1 MSTDY
6 SEAAGQASETNPLRI
21 SNYFHLA
28 VGVANVAVGGVAA
41 FLIARSV
48 EEHGAGGLS
57 MLAIAATLLVV
68 GLHQVGQAWRDEK
81 FKFQRDDIGDFAVP
95 DGSGADAA
103 NGQARYL
110 ISVLNDGVQPP
121 PVPDN
126 ALVRKLYNLL
136 SKLEFAPQFIRW
148 HAETQMFRIVN
159 LVVAVLGL
167 LLAWIFSKP
176 HVFALL
182 APLYLLL
189 TISPVDI
196 ARNLRQG
203 RGGDQQLSRP
213 RAPTPVRTVGI
224 LFFSMFVP
232 ILLGLLPEDALPTWP
247 FQIGTIVIPTVTAM
261 AAMLV
266 ASALFVISLRMQTR
280 DLTTSGVGNDIRK
293 DLDVAL
299 GGGLIESLE
308 SDLPYPRKRISPPR
322 EWQQGGE
329 FGGAVLVEADT
340 AVDAVGGHGNAAAA
354 IRNAWAEREQRP
366 LVALGGL
373 GVVLGLLATGAAFL
387 FTQTAT
393 AVLGLASL
401 TLFSVAQFSL
411 LAARGLWNRVDLES
425 MIYRIE
431 YTGRYSSAQRVA
443 GNTVTGSGTY
453 TETTHRVESV
463 RFTVCVAQ
471 LRSVAFARKG
481 PRYVQSVDLKPA
493 HCDEQYRRIR
503 DHHAEVMRRKGA
515 AYQEEGQVRRLVD
528 GGGSTPTH
536 PPHLPD
542 ETDSATTAVLAEE

>member
-6 SEAAGQASETNPLRI
+6 SAAAAQASETNPLRI

-28 VGVANVAVGGVAA
+28 AGAANLVAGGVAA
-41 FLIARSV
+41 FLIARGV
-48 EEHGAGGLS
+48 EEHGAGSLP
-57 MLAIAATLLVV
+57 MLVIAATLLVV

-81 FKFQRDDIGDFAVP
+81 FKFQLDDIGDFALP
-95 DGSGADAA
+95 EGTAADGA
-103 NGQARYL
+103 NAQARYV
-110 ISVLNDGVQPP
+110 ISILNDGVQPP

-126 ALVRKLYNLL
+126 ALVRKLYHLFP
-136 SKLEFAPQFIRW
+136 KLEFAPQFIRW
-148 HAETQMFRIVN
+148 HAETQVFRIVN
-159 LVVAVLGL
+159 LAVAVFGL
-167 LLAWIFSKP
+167 LLVWTFSKP

-189 TISPVDI
+189 TISPGDI

-203 RGGDQQLSRP
+203 RGGDRQLSRP
-213 RAPTPVRTVGI
+213 RAPTPARTVGI
-224 LFFSMFVP
+224 VFFSIFVP
-232 ILLGLLPEDALPTWP
+232 ILLGLLPDGTLPTWP
-247 FQIGTIVIPTVTAM
+247 FEIGTIVIPTVIAM
-261 AAMLV
+261 ATMLV

-299 GGGLIESLE
+299 GGGLIESIE
-308 SDLPYPRKRISPPR
+308 GDLPYPRKRISQPR

-329 FGGAVLVEADT
+329 FGGAILVEANT
-340 AVDAVGGHGNAAAA
+340 AVDPVGGQGHAVAA
-354 IRNAWAEREQRP
+354 IRNAWAEPEQRP

-373 GVVLGLLATGAAFL
+373 GVVLGLLATGAALL
-387 FTQTAT
+387 FTQMAM

-401 TLFSVAQFSL
+401 ALFSVAQFSL

-431 YTGRYSSAQRVA
+431 YAGRYSSAQRVA
-443 GNTVTGSGTY
+443 GNSVTGSGTY

-471 LRSVAFARKG
+471 LRSVAFARTG

-503 DHHAEVMRRKGA
+503 DHYAEVMRRKGA

-528 GGGSTPTH
+528 GGGGMLAAPGEDH
-536 PPHLPD
+536 D
-542 ETDSATTAVLAEE
+542 AANSAVTALLAEQ